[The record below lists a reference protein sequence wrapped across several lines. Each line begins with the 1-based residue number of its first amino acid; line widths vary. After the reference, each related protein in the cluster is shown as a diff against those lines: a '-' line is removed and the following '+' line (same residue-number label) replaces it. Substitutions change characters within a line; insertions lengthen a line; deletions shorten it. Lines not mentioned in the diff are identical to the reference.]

1 MFVMQNACVTPP
13 TAMLRPGCGSGP
25 ATTPSMAVGR
35 RAGARA
41 SPSHGLGQAL
51 CFYFLPCYI
60 FVTCSLSCCATAGT
74 GQKPAL
80 VRRLHPLY
88 QRRRPK
94 PSQRRPSV
102 PRPDGCSGP
111 APIRPDPS
119 RPRPDPGVRPKP
131 ESGHP
136 TLRPRSVHPR
146 LRPRPEPIHPRLRPR
161 PEPIH
166 PRVRP
171 RPEPTHPRVR
181 PRPQPHPRVR
191 PRRRAQARS
200 QRPASGLLSGSFR
213 PRPRHRRRGARRRRA
228 GQRRARGCQSRER
241 YWAVTHRFL
250 FLKQ

>member
-25 ATTPSMAVGR
+25 ATTPSTAVGR

-51 CFYFLPCYI
+51 CSYFLPCYI
-60 FVTCSLSCCATAGT
+60 FVTCALSCCATAGP

-80 VRRLHPLY
+80 VRRLHPPH

-94 PSQRRPSV
+94 LHRPSQRRPSV

-111 APIRPDPS
+111 APIRPEPDPT
-119 RPRPDPGVRPKP
+119 RPRVRPTAQGPGVR
-131 ESGHP
+131 
-136 TLRPRSVHPR
+136 
-146 LRPRPEPIHPRLRPR
+146 
-161 PEPIH
+161 

-171 RPEPTHPRVR
+171 RPEPIHPRVR

-200 QRPASGLLSGSFR
+200 RRPVSGLLSGCFR
-213 PRPRHRRRGARRRRA
+213 PRPRRRRRA

>member
-94 PSQRRPSV
+94 PSQRLRDRPNP
-102 PRPDGCSGP
+102 PRPKLP
-111 APIRPDPS
+111 KA
-119 RPRPDPGVRPKP
+119 RPRGPPQA
-131 ESGHP
+131 
-136 TLRPRSVHPR
+136 
-146 LRPRPEPIHPRLRPR
+146 
-161 PEPIH
+161 
-166 PRVRP
+166 RVRP
-171 RPEPTHPRVR
+171 PNTPPKVSPPKTPPPPKSPPQAPAPPKSPPKATSPGLITTTRLRAPFRIFQAKAKAPEE
-181 PRPQPHPRVR
+181 
-191 PRRRAQARS
+191 
-200 QRPASGLLSGSFR
+200 
-213 PRPRHRRRGARRRRA
+213 RGRRRRA

>member
-102 PRPDGCSGP
+102 PRLDGCSGT

-119 RPRPDPGVRPKP
+119 CPRPDPGVRPRP

-136 TLRPRSVHPR
+136 TLRPTSVHPR
-146 LRPRPEPIHPRLRPR
+146 LRPRPEPIHPRLRPGSF
-161 PEPIH
+161 
-166 PRVRP
+166 
-171 RPEPTHPRVR
+171 
-181 PRPQPHPRVR
+181 QD
-191 PRRRAQARS
+191 
-200 QRPASGLLSGSFR
+200 LSGQGQGTGGEG
-213 PRPRHRRRGARRRRA
+213 PDGGERA
-228 GQRRARGCQSRER
+228 NAGPEDANPESVTGLSRI
-241 YWAVTHRFL
+241 VFC
-250 FLKQ
+250 F